1 MKRDEKEKKKEER
14 KARKKFHD
22 TTSGGRARIGGWT
35 RQFEIS
41 KQDVS
46 DRERQSSGGSNNRD
60 Y

>member
-1 MKRDEKEKKKEER
+1 MIE
-14 KARKKFHD
+14 ARV
-22 TTSGGRARIGGWT
+22 GGRRM
-35 RQFEIS
+35 QFEIS